1 MKKVNISVQTRKEL
15 KVLRRGLGFG
25 TYSQTISFLMKYYN
39 DDRAKHDKKFN
50 QLIDETFGL

>member
-1 MKKVNISVQTRKEL
+1 MKKVNISNQTRKEL

-25 TYSQTISFLMKYYN
+25 TYSQTISFLMKYYK
-39 DDRAKHDKKFN
+39 DERTKHEKEFN